1 VTPAATPHHAL
12 ATERA
17 PGIRVSPMSPIA
29 HRIAA
34 ASNAAK
40 FITRR
45 VLRLRAGLFGT
56 ATRLQP
62 VLA

>member
-1 VTPAATPHHAL
+1 
-12 ATERA
+12 
-17 PGIRVSPMSPIA
+17 MSPIA

-45 VLRLRAGLFGT
+45 VLRLRAGVFGT
-56 ATRLQP
+56 AKRLQP